1 MDNNINNGIELN
13 LEELEQVSGGASAN
27 QYIKATS
34 DVWVRKG
41 PGLKYDKI
49 DVLYKGHKCAF
60 LGEVSK
66 DDRGVAWGKVNFKG
80 KTGWVSSKYA
90 KIVNG

>member
-1 MDNNINNGIELN
+1 MENNINNSIELN
-13 LEELEQVSGGASAN
+13 LEDLEQISGGAGAG
-27 QYIKATS
+27 QYIKATG

-49 DVLYKGHKCAF
+49 DILYKGKKCSF

-66 DDRGVAWGKVNFKG
+66 DERGVAWGKVSFQG